1 MRVLIGGASG
11 FIGTSLKRALEESGH
26 SVVSLVRREPQ
37 PNEVRWQP
45 ATGYI
50 DSENLGQIDAA
61 VNLAGEGIFGRW
73 TPAKKSRILKSR
85 VDSTRTLATALAELN
100 PLPQVFVSASGANYY
115 GDRGDEELTEESGV
129 GTGFLAEV
137 CAEWEAAAK
146 PAADAGIRVIKPRM
160 GIVLGGDGGSLEKM
174 LLPFRLG
181 LGAKIGNGQQYMSW
195 IAVDDAIAAYKFV
208 IAHET
213 PSGPVNF
220 TSPNP
225 VTNRVFTATLAKV
238 LRRPAFV
245 SIPAFALRAILGEA
259 ADELL
264 LSSVRVTSSKLE
276 PAGFEFGYPH
286 LEAAL
291 HKVI

>member
-45 ATGYI
+45 ATGFI
-50 DSENLGQIDAA
+50 DTENIGTIDAA

-85 VDSTRTLATALAELN
+85 VDSTQTLATALATLN
-100 PLPQVFVSASGANYY
+100 PRPKSFISASGANYY
-115 GDRGDEELTEESGV
+115 GDRADEELSEANGV

-137 CAEWEAAAK
+137 CEEWEAAAR
-146 PAADAGIRVIKPRM
+146 PAADAGIRVVSPRM

-181 LGAKIGNGQQYMSW
+181 LGAKLGTGRQYMSW
-195 IAVDDAIAAYKFV
+195 IAVADAIAAYSFV

-213 PSGPVNF
+213 LSGPVNF

-225 VTNRVFTATLAKV
+225 VTNSVFTATLARV
-238 LRRPAFV
+238 LKRPAFF
-245 SIPAFALRAILGEA
+245 SIPAFALRAVLGEA

-276 PAGFEFGYPH
+276 TVGFKFSYPH

-291 HKVI
+291 RQVI